1 MFFILL
7 GFIVFPTAM
16 VNGTPLYCTI
26 CTEDLCDPSKVPA
39 NKSDPNHHAW
49 WVKQYCTYDP
59 ETVDQFL
66 LYFPYLLLT
75 VAIVLYSI
83 EKAFNSCFQ
92 ANKELEAFHNLLIRE
107 EILSG
112 KSKDDNEKGSKAN
125 EVLKILKDM
134 PLFKYFP
141 LKCLIID
148 SIQEHLS

>member
-92 ANKELEAFHNLLIRE
+92 ANKELEAFHNLLIQE
-107 EILSG
+107 KILNG
-112 KSKDDNEKGSKAN
+112 KLKDDNEKDSKN
-125 EVLKILKDM
+125 NGTLK
-134 PLFKYFP
+134 
-141 LKCLIID
+141 
-148 SIQEHLS
+148 